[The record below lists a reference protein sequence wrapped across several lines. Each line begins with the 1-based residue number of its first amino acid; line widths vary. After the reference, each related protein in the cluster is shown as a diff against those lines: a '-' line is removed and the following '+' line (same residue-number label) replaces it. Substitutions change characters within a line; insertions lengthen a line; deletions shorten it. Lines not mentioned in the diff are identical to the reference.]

1 MQGRLG
7 RECLG
12 GGAICPTC
20 AAPAALALPETDVL
34 HMWLLHTLQI
44 VEELDAHVSHQKVRG
59 FIVQMPLTVQ
69 LAQGPCPVPPT
80 PAPTPST
87 DNKP

>member
-1 MQGRLG
+1 
-7 RECLG
+7 
-12 GGAICPTC
+12 
-20 AAPAALALPETDVL
+20 
-34 HMWLLHTLQI
+34 MWLLHTLQI